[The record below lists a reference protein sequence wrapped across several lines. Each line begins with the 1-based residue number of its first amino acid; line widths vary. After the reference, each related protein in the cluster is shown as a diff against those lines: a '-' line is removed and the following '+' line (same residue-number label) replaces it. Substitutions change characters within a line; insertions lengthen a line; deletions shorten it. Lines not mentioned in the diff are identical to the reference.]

1 MDEVK
6 SFIELFSDQ
15 EIGKYSKAEW
25 KKLVKESVREKN
37 RKDLLWQMRGYSKLD
52 HRQLEKEKFEIQP
65 YMYQLRLKDARLRFK
80 LRSSMVPTV
89 KLHFLNNDQ
98 YRRDNYQCWDCSF
111 VDSSEHI
118 MKTCGAY
125 EEFRRGKNLDN
136 DLDLVNFFHQ
146 VIEKRLNSE
155 DSNDPGD
162 LC

>member
-1 MDEVK
+1 MTW
-6 SFIELFSDQ
+6 
-15 EIGKYSKAEW
+15 G
-25 KKLVKESVREKN
+25 VRAPIHPGN
-37 RKDLLWQMRGYSKLD
+37 LATFWRLNMFWN
-52 HRQLEKEKFEIQP
+52 QLECCPPRVEGQGRASKDAPITSYFP
-65 YMYQLRLKDARLRFK
+65 YPYPYPCISCARLRFK
-80 LRSSMVPTV
+80 LPSSMVPTV
-89 KLHFLNNDQ
+89 KLHFSNNDQ

-125 EEFRRGKNLDN
+125 EEFRKGKNLDN